1 MAAEILALLVLPVL
15 LALAAG
21 WDLAS
26 FTIPN
31 VLPLTMLAAFFLF
44 ALVAAMPGAVFG
56 SHLAAG
62 LIGLA
67 AGFTLYAAGFVGG
80 GDAKLFA
87 VTALWFG
94 FGDLLTYALVATLCG
109 GALTFALLTLRYVPL
124 PALLASRGW
133 VVRLHEAK
141 KVPYGV
147 ALAAGAL
154 ALLPSAEIF
163 RLAVS
168 A

>member
-1 MAAEILALLVLPVL
+1 MAAEILAFLVLPLL

-21 WDLAS
+21 WDLTS

-44 ALVAAMPGAVFG
+44 ALMAAMPGAAFG

-67 AGFTLYAAGFVGG
+67 AGFSLFAAGFVGG

-109 GALTFALLTLRYVPL
+109 GALTFALLTLRHVPL
-124 PALLASRGW
+124 PAPLASRGW
-133 VVRLHEAK
+133 VLRLHEAK

-168 A
+168 S